1 MSARRLL
8 SGKLDIGADMAVGPL
23 LTRLGH
29 WPTVPA
35 AIRCGSVFGMT
46 SGGSDEPQPRLTGTW
61 WRTGNARMKTPV
73 TRRQAL
79 AATSALALAF
89 AAKAGDL
96 EKVGMQL
103 ILAADVSGSVN
114 SARYKTQQDG
124 YLEALGDSRVLNVI
138 AELEPPVLAIA
149 FIAWAREQAV
159 MVPWMRVQD
168 AKSMELFRNRLK
180 QTQRPQIGINTLI
193 SKALLFCDAR
203 FDQEFTG
210 GRKVID
216 VSGDGDD
223 NQGIAALH
231 DVRDALIGKGVVI
244 NGLPIIVKPP
254 EYIFPQQPSEGLD
267 VYYRNHVVGGE
278 GHVLIESI
286 GFDNFK
292 QAILQKLLLE
302 IG

>member
-1 MSARRLL
+1 
-8 SGKLDIGADMAVGPL
+8 
-23 LTRLGH
+23 
-29 WPTVPA
+29 
-35 AIRCGSVFGMT
+35 
-46 SGGSDEPQPRLTGTW
+46 
-61 WRTGNARMKTPV
+61 MKTPV

-89 AAKAGDL
+89 AANAGEL

-138 AELEPPVLAIA
+138 AELDPPVLAIA
-149 FIAWAREQAV
+149 FVAWAREQAV

-180 QTQRPQIGINTLI
+180 QAQRPQIGINTLI

-254 EYIFPQQPSEGLD
+254 EYIFPRQPSEGLD

>member
-1 MSARRLL
+1 
-8 SGKLDIGADMAVGPL
+8 
-23 LTRLGH
+23 
-29 WPTVPA
+29 
-35 AIRCGSVFGMT
+35 
-46 SGGSDEPQPRLTGTW
+46 
-61 WRTGNARMKTPV
+61 MKILI

-79 AATSALALAF
+79 AATSALALAPF
-89 AAKAGDL
+89 TAGAAEQ

-114 SARYKTQQDG
+114 PTRYKTQQDG

-138 AELEPPVLAIA
+138 RELDPPVLAVT
-149 FIAWAREQAV
+149 FIAWAREQQV
-159 MVPWMRVQD
+159 MVPWTRVED
-168 AKSMELFRNRLK
+168 AKSMDLFRDRLK
-180 QTQRPQIGINTLI
+180 ATQRAQIGINTLI
-193 SKALLFCDAR
+193 SRALLFCNR
-203 FDQEFTG
+203 LFDQEFTG

-223 NQGIAALH
+223 NQGIVGLRQ
-231 DVRDALIGKGVVI
+231 VRDAVVAQGVVI

-254 EYIFPQQPSEGLD
+254 EYIFPPQPPEGLD
-267 VYYRNHVVGGE
+267 EYYRNHVVGGE
-278 GHVLIESI
+278 GHVTIESI

>member
-1 MSARRLL
+1 
-8 SGKLDIGADMAVGPL
+8 
-23 LTRLGH
+23 
-29 WPTVPA
+29 
-35 AIRCGSVFGMT
+35 
-46 SGGSDEPQPRLTGTW
+46 
-61 WRTGNARMKTPV
+61 MKTPV

-89 AAKAGDL
+89 AANAGEL

-180 QTQRPQIGINTLI
+180 QTQRPQIGFI
-193 SKALLFCDAR
+193 
-203 FDQEFTG
+203 
-210 GRKVID
+210 
-216 VSGDGDD
+216 
-223 NQGIAALH
+223 H
-231 DVRDALIGKGVVI
+231 
-244 NGLPIIVKPP
+244 
-254 EYIFPQQPSEGLD
+254 
-267 VYYRNHVVGGE
+267 
-278 GHVLIESI
+278 
-286 GFDNFK
+286 
-292 QAILQKLLLE
+292 
-302 IG
+302 

>member
-1 MSARRLL
+1 MN
-8 SGKLDIGADMAVGPL
+8 
-23 LTRLGH
+23 
-29 WPTVPA
+29 TV
-35 AIRCGSVFGMT
+35 
-46 SGGSDEPQPRLTGTW
+46 
-61 WRTGNARMKTPV
+61 V

-79 AATSALALAF
+79 AATSALALAPLTAH
-89 AAKAGDL
+89 AAEL

-114 SARYKTQQDG
+114 PSRYRTQQDG
-124 YLEALGDSRVLNVI
+124 YLDALGDSRVLHVI
-138 AELEPPVLAIA
+138 ADLDPPVLAIT
-149 FIAWAREQAV
+149 FIAWARDQKV
-159 MVPWMRVQD
+159 MVPWTRVHD
-168 AKSMELFRNRLK
+168 AKSMDAFRDRLR
-180 QTQRPQIGINTLI
+180 QAQRPQIGINTLI
-193 SKALLFCDAR
+193 SKALFFCDAQ
-203 FDQEFTG
+203 FDNEFTG

-223 NQGIAALH
+223 NQGIAGLRA
-231 DVRDALIGKGVVI
+231 VRDALVAKGVVI

-254 EYIFPQQPSEGLD
+254 EFIFPPQPPEGLD

-278 GHVLIESI
+278 GHVIIESI

>member
-1 MSARRLL
+1 
-8 SGKLDIGADMAVGPL
+8 
-23 LTRLGH
+23 
-29 WPTVPA
+29 
-35 AIRCGSVFGMT
+35 
-46 SGGSDEPQPRLTGTW
+46 
-61 WRTGNARMKTPV
+61 MKILV

-79 AATSALALAF
+79 AATSALALAPF
-89 AAKAGDL
+89 TAEASQQ

-138 AELEPPVLAIA
+138 RELDPPVLAIT
-149 FIAWAREQAV
+149 FMAWAREQEV

-168 AKSMELFRNRLK
+168 AKSMDLFRNRLK
-180 QTQRPQIGINTLI
+180 DARRPQIGINTLI
-193 SKALLFCDAR
+193 SRALLFCNR
-203 FDQEFTG
+203 LFDQEFTG

-223 NQGIAALH
+223 NQGTVGLRE
-231 DVRDALIGKGVVI
+231 VRDAVVARGVVI

-254 EYIFPQQPSEGLD
+254 EYIFPPQPPEGLD

-278 GHVLIESI
+278 GHVTIESV

>member
-1 MSARRLL
+1 
-8 SGKLDIGADMAVGPL
+8 
-23 LTRLGH
+23 
-29 WPTVPA
+29 
-35 AIRCGSVFGMT
+35 
-46 SGGSDEPQPRLTGTW
+46 
-61 WRTGNARMKTPV
+61 MKILV

-79 AATSALALAF
+79 AATSALALAPF
-89 AAKAGDL
+89 TADAGEP

-138 AELEPPVLAIA
+138 RELDPPVLAVT
-149 FIAWAREQAV
+149 FIAWAREQQV

-168 AKSMELFRNRLK
+168 AKSMDLFRNRL
-180 QTQRPQIGINTLI
+180 QDTQRPQIGINTLI
-193 SKALLFCDAR
+193 SRALLFCNR
-203 FDQEFTG
+203 LFDREFTG

-223 NQGIAALH
+223 NQGIVGLRE
-231 DVRDALIGKGVVI
+231 VRDAVVAKGVVI

-254 EYIFPQQPSEGLD
+254 EYIFPPQPPEGLD

-278 GHVLIESI
+278 GHVTIESI